1 MKMHYTYAERDLK
14 DIILLNNN
22 QKKVK
27 LSSLVGGK
35 EKLVFKFSPS
45 NCSTCIQS
53 GFAALRKIAKNIS
66 NDQIIIITDKT
77 NRREIRAL
85 ANSMNLDYPI
95 YLADDKDFN
104 NILQKENIPFTFIID
119 KDLRMKDLFIPM
131 KELPDYSDMYYR
143 IIWKKYF
150 YK

>member
-53 GFAALRKIAKNIS
+53 GFAAFRKIAKNIS